1 MLANRGLNPNIKRQ
15 TTVDNS
21 AVVAR
26 DKIKMN
32 VFEDDDDHLS
42 QHEFK
47 PMIKAE
53 RGKTDKF
60 KADNFDFDN

>member
-1 MLANRGLNPNIKRQ
+1 MLANRGLNPNIRRQ

-21 AVVAR
+21 GPVVR
-26 DKIKMN
+26 DKIKIN

-47 PMIKAE
+47 PMIKVE

-60 KADNFDFDN
+60 KAENFDFDK

>member
-1 MLANRGLNPNIKRQ
+1 MLANRGLNPNIRRQ

-21 AVVAR
+21 GPVVR

-42 QHEFK
+42 QNEFK
-47 PMIKAE
+47 PMIKRE

-60 KADNFDFDN
+60 KAENFDFDK